1 MAGNDIV
8 FGGSALPATGSWGQQ
23 PWGGNSRAVAR
34 IVRGAELATVHT
46 AAQAHVEQA
55 RLDAIDTVAGRAL
68 QGVAMVTAME
78 QQLSTTLPFA
88 ASRLQ
93 AIADMHALVVSN
105 EVATFA
111 RRL

>member
-1 MAGNDIV
+1 MSDLQRYN
-8 FGGSALPATGSWGQQ
+8 GGSSLATTPLGLSGSWSRPG
-23 PWGGNSRAVAR
+23 RAVAR
-34 IVRGAELATVHT
+34 IVSGAELATVQA

-78 QQLSTTLPFA
+78 QQLSTTIPFA